1 MSLSTLWIGLRA
13 LHFLSVLLLA
23 GSAFYTALLAPRR
36 YRPLLSQ
43 RLALLLRTSALLS
56 LFSALLM
63 LATQTG
69 LMSGDWRNV
78 SDSATWQAVL
88 STRFGRVWRW
98 EITFALL
105 STLALLLRGTLRQN
119 LLLCSGLLQLVALAG
134 VGHAAMRDGWPG
146 LLQQGNHALH
156 LIAAA
161 FWAGGLL
168 PLLLLM
174 REARQ
179 IAFRTDAIRCMMRFS
194 RYGHLAVALAL
205 LTGIINSVLIAG
217 SPLHWQATLW
227 SELLVVK
234 VLLVMLMIAIALTNR
249 YLLVPRFRLAAS
261 NAAHL
266 FIRLTQLELL
276 LAIIV
281 IGLVSVFATLSPA

>member
-1 MSLSTLWIGLRA
+1 MSLATLWISLRA
-13 LHFLSVLLLA
+13 LHFMSVMLLA

-36 YRPLLSQ
+36 YRPVLVQ
-43 RLALLLRTSALLS
+43 RLGLILSTSALLS
-56 LFSALLM
+56 LFSAVLI

-78 SDSATWQAVL
+78 SDVAVWQAVL
-88 STRFGRVWRW
+88 DTRFGQVWRW
-98 EITFALL
+98 EISCALL
-105 STLALLLRGTLRQN
+105 STLALLLRGTIRQN
-119 LLLCSGLLQLVALAG
+119 LLLCSGILQLVALAG

-146 LLQQGNHALH
+146 MLQQANHALH
-156 LIAAA
+156 LISAA
-161 FWAGGLL
+161 FWTGGLL

-179 IAFRTDAIRCMMRFS
+179 IEFRTDAIRCMMRFS

-205 LTGIINSVLIAG
+205 LTGIVNSLLIAG
-217 SPLHWQATLW
+217 TPLDWRITLW

-234 VLLVMLMIAIALTNR
+234 VLLVLMMIGIALINR
-249 YLLVPRFRLAAS
+249 YLLVPRFRRAGSTATQQ
-261 NAAHL
+261 

-276 LAIIV
+276 LAMGV